1 MGSVNPLHFENS
13 CHQPLLPFICRFPGS
28 APSFKR
34 LALVPSQLLPSSWRT
49 SKPMQTI
56 PTGHAHAHTCAHARA
71 HTHTHTHSPP
81 QALSPLT
88 NLQAP
93 PLHAS
98 QALTPVA
105 TFSTLPSP
113 GAALL
118 LIICNSGIPTSDH
131 GLPSSQVTCSISPSV
146 RTYSC
151 LHSPTCSTKFRSPAQ
166 LSLANSLKRLCLL
179 PFHFNYMEKFQ
190 LWMTPRR
197 SHFPRPHLGS

>member
-1 MGSVNPLHFENS
+1 MPSASPSLHLQIS
-13 CHQPLLPFICRFPGS
+13 WICSLFQEVG
-28 APSFKR
+28 
-34 LALVPSQLLPSSWRT
+34 T
-49 SKPMQTI
+49 GSKPTSTI
-56 PTGHAHAHTCAHARA
+56 ILENFKAHADNTHRACAHS
-71 HTHTHTHSPP
+71 HTHSPP

-118 LIICNSGIPTSDH
+118 LIICNSGIPTSDY

-190 LWMTPRR
+190 LWMIPGR